1 VTELRAVLPNQA
13 DDIEAFRYTREHG
26 LFLISCN
33 RDDFL
38 ALVVDHS
45 NPRAIILVRRRSRDA
60 ECGHLRS

>member
-1 VTELRAVLPNQA
+1 VTELRAVLPIQA
-13 DDIEAFRYTREHG
+13 DDIEAFGYAFEHG

-38 ALVVDHS
+38 ALAVDHS
-45 NPRAIILVRRRSRDA
+45 NPGAITLVRRRSRDA